1 MDVRSLR
8 VRSTHALRGSLSRR
22 SEISSMGEWWGREGA
37 TGSMGVVCEGC
48 LSFAGLFV
56 LVAGACLGATLTFGF
71 DFAVL
76 PFFPVVST
84 TFRVGLGVTGLGAGL
99 GEGGDAALMTRPPRT
114 TWFQPCPNLSCSAVG
129 SGRCA
134 FGATEGLGALP
145 ALLRTRGARL
155 ASAAL
160 ASFHFAHPR

>member
-1 MDVRSLR
+1 M
-8 VRSTHALRGSLSRR
+8 
-22 SEISSMGEWWGREGA
+22 
-37 TGSMGVVCEGC
+37 
-48 LSFAGLFV
+48 
-56 LVAGACLGATLTFGF
+56 
-71 DFAVL
+71 
-76 PFFPVVST
+76 
-84 TFRVGLGVTGLGAGL
+84 GL